1 MKPFHKRLRDRAIDA
16 VVRALFW
23 VGMRVPYPVRVR
35 AMGWVGSR
43 LFAPMAGYPRR
54 IRENLALVCPE
65 LPEAEVRRLMR
76 AVPDNAV
83 RTLVEIFSG
92 AEFARVACTAPIRGA
107 EGLAAI
113 EAAQAAGRPVI
124 LISGHFGNY
133 DVARAVLAARGLRVG
148 GLYNPMS
155 NLHFNARYVAAI
167 GAISQP
173 VFPRGRRGLAEMVR
187 FLKGGGILGMLIDQ
201 HMSHGAPLRFF
212 GRTALTAL
220 SAAEMALKFDALV
233 VPVYGRRRADGL
245 SFELIIEPPIPH
257 STPEAMT
264 QALND
269 SLEAQVRAHLDQWFW
284 VHRRWK
290 GKGGSGPTAARTT

>member
-1 MKPFHKRLRDRAIDA
+1 MKPFRKRLRDRALDL
-16 VVRALFW
+16 VVRAFFG
-23 VGMRVPYPVRVR
+23 VGMRVPYRVRVR
-35 AMGWVGSR
+35 AMGWVGSH
-43 LFAPMAGYPRR
+43 LFAPLAGYRRR
-54 IRENLALVCPE
+54 IRENLALVCPD
-65 LPEAEVRRLMR
+65 LPRAEVRRLTR

-92 AEFARVACTAPIRGA
+92 AEFARVACNAEVSGA

-155 NLHFNARYVAAI
+155 NPHFNARYVAAI

-173 VFPRGRRGLAEMVR
+173 VFPRGRRGLADMVR
-187 FLKGGGILGMLIDQ
+187 FLRGGGILGMLIDQ
-201 HMSHGAPLRFF
+201 HMDNGAPLRFF
-212 GRTALTAL
+212 GRTAWTAL

-233 VPVYGRRRADGL
+233 VPVYGRRRADGI
-245 SFELIIEPPIPH
+245 SFELIVEPPVPH
-257 STPEAMT
+257 GTPEAMT

-269 SLEAQVRAHLDQWFW
+269 SLEAQVRTHMDQWFW

-290 GKGGSGPTAARTT
+290 EMAAPAGGAPAAP